1 MDVVVDLARPSA
13 EGKSAA
19 SGGPAPDI
27 AFWRGKRVLVTGH
40 TGFKGSWL
48 TLWLKRL
55 GAEVTGLA
63 LPPDTNPSLFTL
75 AVAEDVPTLFADI
88 RDLVTVQAAFEEA
101 RPDIVLHLAAQAL
114 VRPSYADPVATYA
127 TNVMGTVH
135 VLEAARR
142 TPSVRAVVVVTSD
155 KAYENREWPW
165 AYRETEAMGGY
176 DPYSNS
182 KGCAELVVSAYRSS
196 FFAPSDIR
204 VATARAGNVIGG
216 GDWSTDRLIPDIVR
230 AFERRQSVEIRSPSA
245 IRPWQHVLEPLAG
258 YLALAERLC
267 GPDGPAF
274 AEAWNFGPT
283 DEDCR
288 AVSYVIDEVAKTWG
302 GDARWHRSERQQPH
316 EATFLK
322 VDSSKAR
329 ARLGWD
335 RRLRLEAALAWTTT
349 WYREQ
354 RAGASAR
361 DLTLAQIA
369 SYEQSMI

>member
-1 MDVVVDLARPSA
+1 MSIVGDTRRVS
-13 EGKSAA
+13 
-19 SGGPAPDI
+19 PDA
-27 AFWRGKRVLVTGH
+27 AFWGGKRVLVTGH

-63 LPPDTNPSLFTL
+63 LVPDTHPSLFTL
-75 AVAEDVPTLFADI
+75 AVADDGPSLFVDI
-88 RDLVTVQAAFEEA
+88 RDLAAVRASFKEA
-101 RPDIVLHLAAQAL
+101 RPEIVLHLAAQAL
-114 VRPSYADPVATYA
+114 VRPSYADPVGTYA

-135 VLEAARR
+135 VLEAARE

-196 FFAPSDIR
+196 FFSRSDIR
-204 VATARAGNVIGG
+204 LASARAGNVIGG
-216 GDWSTDRLIPDIVR
+216 GDWSVDRLIPDIVR
-230 AFERRQSVEIRSPSA
+230 AFERGRSVEIRSPSA

-258 YLALAERLC
+258 YLTLAERLC
-267 GPDGPAF
+267 GSDGAAF
-274 AEAWNFGPT
+274 AEAWNFGPA

-288 AVSYVIDEVAKTWG
+288 AVSYVIDQVAKAWG
-302 GDARWHRSERQQPH
+302 GDARWHLSDKQQPH

-322 VDSSKAR
+322 VDASKAR

-335 RRLRLEAALAWTTT
+335 RRLQLGDALSWTAE

-354 RAGASAR
+354 GKGASPG
-361 DLTLAQIA
+361 I
-369 SYEQSMI
+369 

>member
-1 MDVVVDLARPSA
+1 MAAPLPERLQIVDADEDRALS
-13 EGKSAA
+13 
-19 SGGPAPDI
+19 PDPT
-27 AFWRGKRVLVTGH
+27 FWAGKRVLVTGH

-48 TLWLKRL
+48 AMWLRRL

-63 LPPDTNPSLFTL
+63 LVPDTQPSLFAL
-75 AVAEDVPTLFADI
+75 AVADEVASRFVDV
-88 RDLVTVQAAFEEA
+88 RDLTAVQACFAAA
-101 RPDIVLHLAAQAL
+101 RPEIVLHLAAQAL
-114 VRPSYADPVATYA
+114 VRPSYADPVGTYA

-135 VLEAARR
+135 VLEAARQ
-142 TPSVRAVVVVTSD
+142 TASVRAVVVVTSD

-165 AYRETEAMGGY
+165 AYRESEAMGGY

-196 FFAPSDIR
+196 FFTQSGVH
-204 VATARAGNVIGG
+204 VASARAGNVIGG
-216 GDWSTDRLIPDIVR
+216 GDWSVDRLIPDIVR
-230 AFERRQSVEIRSPSA
+230 AFERGQSVEIRSPGA

-258 YLALAERLC
+258 YLTLAERLC
-267 GPDGPAF
+267 GPDGAAF
-274 AEAWNFGPT
+274 AEPWNFGPS

-288 AVSYVIDEVAKTWG
+288 AVSYVIDQVAKHWG
-302 GDARWHRSERQQPH
+302 GDARWHLSDKQQPH

-335 RRLRLEAALAWTTT
+335 RRLRLEDALSWTTQ

-354 RAGASAR
+354 GKGASAR
-361 DLTLAQIA
+361 DLTLAQIDA
-369 SYEQSMI
+369 YEHLGA

>member
-1 MDVVVDLARPSA
+1 LRPDPS
-13 EGKSAA
+13 
-19 SGGPAPDI
+19 
-27 AFWRGKRVLVTGH
+27 FWAGKRVLVTGH

-48 TLWLKRL
+48 TLWLSRL

-63 LPPDTNPSLFTL
+63 LAPDTEPSLFGL
-75 AVAEDVPTLFADI
+75 ALADDVASHIADVRNL
-88 RDLVTVQAAFEEA
+88 AAVRTCFERA

-114 VRPSYADPVATYA
+114 VRPSYVDPVGTYA

-135 VLEAARR
+135 VLEAARE
-142 TPSVRAVVVVTSD
+142 TASVRAVVVVTSD

-196 FFAPSDIR
+196 FFAQSGVRI
-204 VATARAGNVIGG
+204 ASARAGNVIGG
-216 GDWSTDRLIPDIVR
+216 GDWSVDRLIPDIVR
-230 AFERRQSVEIRSPSA
+230 AFGQSQSVEIRSPGA

-258 YLALAERLC
+258 YLTLAERLY
-267 GPDGPAF
+267 GADGAAF
-274 AEAWNFGPT
+274 TEAWNFGPT

-288 AVSYVIDEVAKTWG
+288 AVAYVIDQVAKHWG
-302 GDARWHRSERQQPH
+302 GNARWHLSDKPQPH

-335 RRLRLEAALAWTTT
+335 RRLRLDEAVAWTAE

-354 RAGASAR
+354 GNGAAAR

-369 SYEQSMI
+369 HYEHLV